1 MHRVDT
7 ATAVASLPSPQAAGT
22 PGFFTKG
29 DPATPIPA
37 TQPGPDWFNMVQ
49 EELYFLVTEAGLTP
63 DASKADFTQ
72 VHEAIAAMIA
82 AAVGQPIDIPFYAG
96 YDSDGTGKDLVVQ
109 AYGAV
114 VMPRNATLVGDIGH
128 LRTAATDAD
137 LILDIEV
144 NGSSIFGTNPKFT
157 AAGTVF
163 TAGVIDGVDDEVVID
178 VDAGDLVEFKVTQIG
193 STIAGQ
199 RLCYT
204 LKAVT
209 R

>member
-1 MHRVDT
+1 MYKIDN
-7 ATAVASLPSPQAAGT
+7 ATSAAAPDAVPVAGVEQY
-22 PGFFTKG
+22 FTEG
-29 DPATPIPA
+29 NPAGAIPA
-37 TQPGPDWFNMVQ
+37 TDVPAWWLNMVQ
-49 EELYFLVTEAGLTP
+49 DEIRNVVSGAGEVPDKTDNTQLLT
-63 DASKADFTQ
+63 
-72 VHEAIAAMIA
+72 AIQALIA

-96 YDSDGTGKDLVVQ
+96 YDSDGTGKDLAVQ

-114 VMPRNATLVGDIGH
+114 VMPRNATITGDIGH
-128 LRTAATDAD
+128 LRTAATGAD

-144 NGSSIFGTNPKFT
+144 NGASIFGTQPKFT

-193 STIAGQ
+193 STVAGQ